1 MKDTPLI
8 RSAHN
13 GHLQTV
19 MYLVSQGADV
29 DTIDIVRRR
38 CTHFCVASRRRAC

>member
-29 DTIDIVRRR
+29 DTIDIVRPAARL
-38 CTHFCVASRRRAC
+38 SL